1 MTTGAGQE
9 NSAYFSMGKRACVF
23 SGEWLISLQQA
34 GISTSPSADVAKPD
48 VIDTQHCT
56 FSWPSHC
63 GVRFNKHAV
72 SVAFSYRRFCRKMW

>member
-1 MTTGAGQE
+1 MTAGAGQE

-56 FSWPSHC
+56 FS
-63 GVRFNKHAV
+63 
-72 SVAFSYRRFCRKMW
+72 